1 MKTDL
6 ADVSVKETNIANL
19 QTGDF
24 IVNLGEV
31 LETDELTNTF
41 SIVILRN
48 NQKQVFTFDKNDR
61 LLVRKK
67 SS

>member
-48 NQKQVFTFDKNDR
+48 NQKQVFTFDKNER

>member
-6 ADVSVKETNIANL
+6 ARASVRETSIAHL
-19 QTGDF
+19 EKGDF
-24 IVNLGEV
+24 IINLGEI
-31 LETDELTNTF
+31 LETDELTDIF

-48 NQKQVFTFDKNDR
+48 NQKQVFTFNKNER